1 MSLTD
6 TRLTFGKGI
15 NQVDAETSIPEG
27 FARRIVNLDVANGGT
42 LKQRSGTLSVLSM
55 SDCHSLWSPSQGD
68 AGFFS
73 SGGNIYRYD
82 GTTAT
87 VVVAGISPGLRIS
100 YADLLGNVYWS
111 NGAQSGVLVG
121 GVSNQPWGDGGTGP
135 LGQTYMTGIR
145 GGIVRYYRG
154 RIYAVDGRTI
164 WATEPQDYQHVDLA
178 RGFLQ
183 LESEILLFE
192 PVSSGIYVGTPNDGV
207 RFFTGPDFK
216 QFTLQNA
223 DSLVPVRGS
232 GLSVDGALF
241 ESPGQGAVWLTNR
254 GWVFGAGDGSTRR
267 LTDKQMAL
275 PDYASATSVLRE
287 ANGMR
292 QIMSFATGGTD
303 SAQARDVITS
313 EIIHNGVLKLSF
325 ENEAMA
331 TVCAS
336 DVLTSEIIRNGVL
349 LT

>member
-1 MSLTD
+1 MANDEATLK
-6 TRLTFGKGI
+6 FGKGI
-15 NQVDAETSIPEG
+15 DQVDAETSIPEG
-27 FARRIVNLDVANGGT
+27 FARRIVNMDVTNGGT
-42 LKQRSGTLSVLSM
+42 LEQRSGTQVTVSM
-55 SDCHSLWSPSQGD
+55 PDCHSLWSPSQCD
-68 AGFFS
+68 VGFFS

-82 GTTAT
+82 GVTST
-87 VVVAGISPGLRIS
+87 VVVSGISPCLTVS
-100 YADLLGNVYWS
+100 YADLGDNVYWS
-111 NGAQSGVLVG
+111 NGAQSGVLIG
-121 GVSNQPWGDGGTGP
+121 GMSNQPWGTGGTGP

-154 RIYAVDGRTI
+154 RLYAVDGRTI

-178 RGFLQ
+178 RGFMQ

-241 ESPGQGAVWLTNR
+241 ESPGQGAIWLTNR
-254 GWVFGAGDGSTRR
+254 GWVFGSGDGQTRR
-267 LTDKQMAL
+267 LTDKQLAL
-275 PDYASATSVLRE
+275 PEYSSATSILRE

-292 QIMSFATGGTD
+292 QIMSFATGGVD
-303 SAQARDVITS
+303 SAQ
-313 EIIHNGVLKLSF
+313 
-325 ENEAMA
+325 
-331 TVCAS
+331 AS

-349 LT
+349 LI